1 MAKGGCGMTDN
12 KKPAGV
18 ATPRT
23 GFDAA
28 RHPHHSPIK
37 ASAKAYALATLGA
50 LPSVITGVLVLI
62 LMAHFLEAMP

>member
-1 MAKGGCGMTDN
+1 MAEGGCGMTDK

-28 RHPHHSPIK
+28 RRPHHSPIK
-37 ASAKAYALATLGA
+37 ASAKAYALAALGA

>member
-1 MAKGGCGMTDN
+1 MRAKR
-12 KKPAGV
+12 KPAGG